1 MTGTALTAF
10 AVEPSMIFGAH
21 REIDEDIPLRIGDSV
36 DACLLEENAGLLAE
50 GLLPLW
56 QLRDVGCDRSG
67 LTAGNGEVGRIL
79 VETKRLAP
87 SAFAGPRDEASDA
100 RHLGIVE
107 VADTNLV
114 VRREQI
120 ERRADTGKIVGR
132 SHTRRREAE
141 RRGGNK
147 YRHNFLQVRT
157 CNRAASRHRRTG
169 NEIEAS
175 RRLGVSS
182 APGRSESNKSCR
194 RSSS

>member
-10 AVEPSMIFGAH
+10 AGEPSMIFGAH

-87 SAFAGPRDEASDA
+87 IRPCGPRDEASDA

-120 ERRADTGKIVGR
+120 ERRADTGKIVRR

-147 YRHNFLQVRT
+147 YPHNFLHVVDVQPRRQPASPNLPLVSPEWPAW
-157 CNRAASRHRRTG
+157 CPDAAG
-169 NEIEAS
+169 
-175 RRLGVSS
+175 GSS
-182 APGRSESNKSCR
+182 DKFL
-194 RSSS
+194 

>member
-10 AVEPSMIFGAH
+10 AGEPSMIFEAH

-87 SAFAGPRDEASDA
+87 SAFAGREMKQVTPGT
-100 RHLGIVE
+100 LGSSTSPTQPTYIGE
-107 VADTNLV
+107 S
-114 VRREQI
+114 
-120 ERRADTGKIVGR
+120 R
-132 SHTRRREAE
+132 SHCE
-141 RRGGNK
+141 
-147 YRHNFLQVRT
+147 
-157 CNRAASRHRRTG
+157 
-169 NEIEAS
+169 
-175 RRLGVSS
+175 
-182 APGRSESNKSCR
+182 
-194 RSSS
+194 

>member
-10 AVEPSMIFGAH
+10 AGEPSMIFEAH

-107 VADTNLV
+107 VADTTLSFGESRLNV
-114 VRREQI
+114 VLTQARSSGEAI
-120 ERRADTGKIVGR
+120 PDAERPSAAAATSTHIIFSMSVDVQP
-132 SHTRRREAE
+132 RRRPASP
-141 RRGGNK
+141 
-147 YRHNFLQVRT
+147 
-157 CNRAASRHRRTG
+157 NRQ
-169 NEIEAS
+169 
-175 RRLGVSS
+175 
-182 APGRSESNKSCR
+182 
-194 RSSS
+194 